1 VKRIGKIE
9 SCTRKGS
16 GDWNEDG
23 LILHPP
29 ARLFGVVDG
38 ATGMDP
44 VRDPLGR
51 SAGRIAMETV
61 VSAFLEGGDAPS
73 LRTLTLEANGKLRT
87 LMQKCGVDVSAP
99 SRCWSAAHAVVRFRG
114 DWELE
119 WVQSGDCKIYAVS
132 REGDVRALAEDRVK
146 PLDDRVLSRWV
157 EEFGQSR
164 PGGFL
169 PEPIREDL
177 RKNRARGN
185 RPGGYPVI
193 NGDPALKEHLQSGTL
208 SLKGLS
214 FLLLVTDGMDPRQGD
229 EAAWVRRIGREGL
242 GTTMESLCRE
252 EREDEACTRVPRF
265 KVSDDKTGLL
275 IRFHG

>member
-1 VKRIGKIE
+1 MKRIGKIE

-87 LMQKCGVDVSAP
+87 LMQKYGVDVSDP

-214 FLLLVTDGMDPRQGD
+214 FPCSSPTAWIPGRGM
-229 EAAWVRRIGREGL
+229 RRRGSEGL
-242 GTTMESLCRE
+242 DGKDWGRRWKASVGRNGKMKRAHGCPGSRSPTTKRDC
-252 EREDEACTRVPRF
+252 
-265 KVSDDKTGLL
+265 
-275 IRFHG
+275 

>member
-1 VKRIGKIE
+1 MKGIRTIE
-9 SCTRKGS
+9 SCTRKGT

-29 ARLFGVVDG
+29 AHRYGVVDG
-38 ATGMDP
+38 ATGLDP
-44 VRDPLGR
+44 VCDPLGR
-51 SAGRIAMETV
+51 SSGRIAMETV
-61 VSAFLEGGDAPS
+61 VTTFLEQEDSAS
-73 LRTLTLEANGKLRT
+73 LRSLTLEANRRLRT
-87 LMQKCGVDVSAP
+87 LMQSYGVDVSDP
-99 SRCWSAAHAVVRFRG
+99 TLRWSAAHAVVQIREDR
-114 DWELE
+114 LE

-132 REGDVRALAEDRVK
+132 REGNVRALAEDRVK

-164 PGGFL
+164 PGGSL
-169 PEPIREDL
+169 PEPIRKEL

-229 EAAWVRRIGREGL
+229 EEAWVRRIGREGL
-242 GTTMESLCRE
+242 GETMESLCRE

-265 KVSDDKTGLL
+265 KISDDKTGLL